1 MLALIAAHRV
11 FRVTDG
17 LLSRSLQSS
26 TATICGCIEYGI
38 CTTCSYSTAS
48 VKHKIRRVILERMAW
63 SPVEDC
69 RVRIV
74 WNKVAPARA
83 ATEAV
88 WSEVQNCS
96 GSYIHFSRGIPSP
109 ILRFSWRC
117 KMSLVVWQSY
127 ANSMMSSCSLWA
139 SAATALHAT
148 KFILVSFKHD
158 YFELCWFLLEEI
170 CGSSFVFLRIR
181 TQLQLY
187 C

>member
-1 MLALIAAHRV
+1 M
-11 FRVTDG
+11 D
-17 LLSRSLQSS
+17 
-26 TATICGCIEYGI
+26 YGI
-38 CTTCSYSTAS
+38 CTTRSYSTAM
-48 VKHKIRRVILERMAW
+48 RRSDELSLKVWHEAPSRIA
-63 SPVEDC
+63 

-74 WNKVAPARA
+74 WNEVAPARA

-88 WSEVQNCS
+88 WSEVQNCY

-158 YFELCWFLLEEI
+158 YFELCWFLLEET
-170 CGSSFVFLRIR
+170 CGSSFVFFCGIEHSFNY
-181 TQLQLY
+181 TASCSGFQLNEISAV
-187 C
+187 